1 MRDAAGCRDAATGN
15 RNSDMQPQPTATGLK
30 NFVLLGVVLML
41 LGDFLFALND
51 AMGKWLVTSFS
62 VGQVLLIR
70 SFGCFIILGPLIA
83 RQGPAQLFR
92 VEQKGLQFLRVL
104 FATLDVGLFYAAV
117 AYLPLADVMTF
128 YMAGPIYVA
137 ALSHFFL
144 NERIGWRR
152 WLAVF
157 VGFCGVVIALRP
169 SSAMLSLPSLFGIVG
184 SLSFSMALVLNRYLR
199 NTSDTTLVTWQ
210 MVAALLVGAVLSIGA
225 WQPTTPVELTG
236 MLALGVVASCAHLLI
251 TRSLKLAPASLLAPL
266 QYSLLIWAIA
276 LGYLFFGD
284 VPDLYV
290 ISGGTIIVVA
300 GLFIFHRKSLL
311 ETVPPEAVAPDG
323 H

>member
-1 MRDAAGCRDAATGN
+1 MRDAPGCRDAATGN

-70 SFGCFIILGPLIA
+70 SLGCFIVLGPLIA

-92 VEQKGLQFLRVL
+92 VEQKGLQLLRVL
-104 FATLDVGLFYAAV
+104 LATVDVGLFYAAV

-210 MVAALLVGAVLSIGA
+210 MVAALVVGAVLSIGA

-300 GLFIFHRKSLL
+300 GLFIFHRKNLL

>member
-1 MRDAAGCRDAATGN
+1 
-15 RNSDMQPQPTATGLK
+15 MQPQSTATGLK
-30 NFVLLGVVLML
+30 NLVLMGVVLML

-70 SFGCFIILGPLIA
+70 SLGCFIILGPLIA
-83 RQGPAQLFR
+83 RQGPAQLFT

-104 FATLDVGLFYAAV
+104 LATLDVGLFYAAV

-184 SLSFSMALVLNRYLR
+184 SVSFSMALVLNRYLR

-210 MVAALLVGAVLSIGA
+210 MVAALIVGAVLSIGA
-225 WQPTTPVELTG
+225 WKPASPIELGG

-290 ISGGTIIVVA
+290 ITGGAIIVVA
-300 GLFIFHRKSLL
+300 GLFIFHRKNLL